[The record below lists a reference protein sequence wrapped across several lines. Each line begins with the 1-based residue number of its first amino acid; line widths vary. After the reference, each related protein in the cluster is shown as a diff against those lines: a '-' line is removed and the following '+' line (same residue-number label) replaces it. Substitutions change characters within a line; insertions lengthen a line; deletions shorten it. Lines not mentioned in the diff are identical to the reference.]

1 MQMDEEMQN
10 TKRAP
15 YMYRTS
21 PQAQLRKSSLDLPAL
36 GEPCQLCANWNVL
49 DATWVCPVTGLTTVH
64 AEMEYQFGEAGP
76 HSTVQTAAGVA
87 VRTRPCRWL
96 LAMAP
101 HKVRRS
107 L

>member
-1 MQMDEEMQN
+1 
-10 TKRAP
+10 
-15 YMYRTS
+15 MYRTS

-76 HSTVQTAAGVA
+76 HKTMQMAVGDGTAQSSAESVTTDSLLQRGHIVQLIDRTHTAA
-87 VRTRPCRWL
+87 
-96 LAMAP
+96 
-101 HKVRRS
+101 
-107 L
+107 